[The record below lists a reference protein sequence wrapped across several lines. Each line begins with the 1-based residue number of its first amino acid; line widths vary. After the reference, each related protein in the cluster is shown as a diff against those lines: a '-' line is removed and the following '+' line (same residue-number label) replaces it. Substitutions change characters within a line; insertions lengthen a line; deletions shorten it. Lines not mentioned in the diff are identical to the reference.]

1 MAVVLL
7 SKRTDNTS
15 FPHLSQATTFTTSQS
30 SSRPSTPGPAPA
42 ASYNYTFP
50 STNDNQVTFQLQT
63 DQSNSNNSALNQG
76 LENFLAFPGSN
87 NNPRPRALSDTSVR
101 PVMATVESQPAMP
114 SSFMG
119 SHPSIV
125 AGHFSP
131 SLSAQAPPLS
141 SMGRTM
147 ANHRSNSF
155 GSSDA
160 IHFDPHHDAAY
171 NNLDVGL
178 GADLRRAH
186 RPSRSEDYNRRS
198 PFQPIELLQPSA
210 AYGQA
215 NSPYMY
221 ASSIRS
227 HDSMGTAMPSSI
239 GPTRHGRR
247 LSGSPYSDRPGSI
260 SSARASPY
268 PSPSGSPAHI
278 HQGLPSMQD
287 SMNHSNPDLNNPDGN
302 QWSKVERQQVTTPA
316 TAKASEGRRK
326 GEASFVCPVPGCG
339 STFTRH
345 FNLKGK
351 MTVRNTHT
359 Y

>member
-1 MAVVLL
+1 
-7 SKRTDNTS
+7 
-15 FPHLSQATTFTTSQS
+15 
-30 SSRPSTPGPAPA
+30 
-42 ASYNYTFP
+42 
-50 STNDNQVTFQLQT
+50 
-63 DQSNSNNSALNQG
+63 
-76 LENFLAFPGSN
+76 
-87 NNPRPRALSDTSVR
+87 
-101 PVMATVESQPAMP
+101 MATVESHPPMP

-125 AGHFSP
+125 SSHFSP
-131 SLSAQAPPLS
+131 SLATQAPPLS

-155 GSSDA
+155 GSADA
-160 IHFDPHHDAAY
+160 VALHFNPNQDAAY
-171 NNLDVGL
+171 NGLDVGL
-178 GADLRRAH
+178 GADLRRGRLENH
-186 RPSRSEDYNRRS
+186 RPSRSEDFNRRS
-198 PFQPIELLQPSA
+198 PFQPVELLAPMA
-210 AYGQA
+210 AYNQTS
-215 NSPYMY
+215 SPYMY

-227 HDSMGTAMPSSI
+227 HDSMGTAMPSSV

-268 PSPSGSPAHI
+268 PSPSGSPALLQ
-278 HQGLPSMQD
+278 QGLPNIGNEHLSRTD
-287 SMNHSNPDLNNPDGN
+287 LGNPDMH

-351 MTVRNTHT
+351 LVPHLPPLRF
-359 Y
+359 